1 MKKRTRAVSLSLA
14 LAIAVSAVIPWT
26 FASTSD
32 SASGSISDSGSNRT
46 ASWKAAQ
53 GDMLS
58 VSQSGQS
65 LQTFAL
71 GPGLV
76 NLSPADQFATYQWG
90 LKNDGEFQ
98 LVEIKAKFQAADNI
112 YSGGK
117 GGFGLPGLGPGDFES
132 TVTDAVT
139 GVDIN
144 IRPAW
149 DLYDQ
154 SENKRSVVV
163 AIIDTGVDY
172 NHQEFSGAMW
182 TNPGEIPGDG
192 IDNDGNGYVDDVH
205 GWNFYSGNSQ
215 IFVGEEDSHG
225 THAAGTIAASRNNGG
240 SVGITD
246 NQYVKI
252 MSIKALGGEEGK
264 GSPESVIAAI
274 RYAEANGA
282 QICNLSFGSEN
293 CTEEFRAAIQ
303 GSKMLFVV
311 AAGNGNEDEIGYNID
326 QNPVYPA
333 SLPYDN
339 IITVANLI
347 FNGKLDRSSN
357 FGPASVDIAAPGT
370 FILSTIPDK
379 SYAFMSGTSMA
390 APMVAGAAAMLY
402 SARPELSL
410 QDVRN
415 ILITSAHK
423 LDTLNGRVY
432 SGGMLDVY
440 SALQWARQ

>member
-14 LAIAVSAVIPWT
+14 LAIAASAVIPWT

-90 LKNDGEFQ
+90 FKNDGEFQ

-225 THAAGTIAASRNNGG
+225 THAAGTIAAVRG
-240 SVGITD
+240 SYGIAGITD
-246 NQYVKI
+246 NNYVKI
-252 MSIKALGGEEGK
+252 MSLKALGGSDGT
-264 GSPESVIAAI
+264 GSPDSVIQAI

-282 QICNLSFGSEN
+282 TICNLSMGTSAYNEALAQTMQN
-293 CTEEFRAAIQ
+293 
-303 GSKMLFVV
+303 SKMLFIV
-311 AAGNGNEDEIGYNID
+311 ACGNGGIAGKGYDTDIY
-326 QNPVYPA
+326 PVYPA
-333 SLPYDN
+333 SFPFDN
-339 IITVANLI
+339 VISVANLL
-347 FNGKLDRSSN
+347 FDGSLSRDSN
-357 FGPASVDIAAPGT
+357 YGAASVDIAAPGT
-370 FILSTIPDK
+370 YIVSTLPGNN
-379 SYAFMSGTSMA
+379 YGFMSGTSMA
-390 APMVAGAAAMLY
+390 APMVTGVAVMLY
-402 SARPELSL
+402 SYRPEISLS
-410 QDVRN
+410 DVKN
-415 ILITSAHK
+415 IL
-423 LDTLNGRVY
+423 LNSSRKMDQLSGKMV
-432 SGGMLDVY
+432 SGGMLDAY
-440 SALQWARQ
+440 AALSYQ

>member
-65 LQTFAL
+65 LHTFAL

-76 NLSPADQFATYQWG
+76 NLSPADHFATYQWG

-154 SENKRSVVV
+154 SENKRSVVCLLYTSSAGV
-163 AIIDTGVDY
+163 PAI
-172 NHQEFSGAMW
+172 
-182 TNPGEIPGDG
+182 
-192 IDNDGNGYVDDVH
+192 
-205 GWNFYSGNSQ
+205 
-215 IFVGEEDSHG
+215 
-225 THAAGTIAASRNNGG
+225 
-240 SVGITD
+240 
-246 NQYVKI
+246 
-252 MSIKALGGEEGK
+252 
-264 GSPESVIAAI
+264 
-274 RYAEANGA
+274 
-282 QICNLSFGSEN
+282 
-293 CTEEFRAAIQ
+293 
-303 GSKMLFVV
+303 
-311 AAGNGNEDEIGYNID
+311 
-326 QNPVYPA
+326 
-333 SLPYDN
+333 
-339 IITVANLI
+339 
-347 FNGKLDRSSN
+347 
-357 FGPASVDIAAPGT
+357 
-370 FILSTIPDK
+370 
-379 SYAFMSGTSMA
+379 
-390 APMVAGAAAMLY
+390 
-402 SARPELSL
+402 
-410 QDVRN
+410 
-415 ILITSAHK
+415 
-423 LDTLNGRVY
+423 
-432 SGGMLDVY
+432 
-440 SALQWARQ
+440 

>member
-65 LQTFAL
+65 LHTFAL

-225 THAAGTIAASRNNGG
+225 THAAGTIAAVRG
-240 SVGITD
+240 SYGIAGITD
-246 NQYVKI
+246 NNYVKI
-252 MSIKALGGEEGK
+252 MSLKALGGSDGT
-264 GSPESVIAAI
+264 GSPDSVIQAI

-282 QICNLSFGSEN
+282 AICNLSMGTSAYNEALAQTMQN
-293 CTEEFRAAIQ
+293 
-303 GSKMLFVV
+303 SKMLFIV
-311 AAGNGNEDEIGYNID
+311 ACGNGGIAGKGYDTDIY
-326 QNPVYPA
+326 PVYPA
-333 SLPYDN
+333 SFPFDN
-339 IITVANLI
+339 VISVANL
-347 FNGKLDRSSN
+347 F
-357 FGPASVDIAAPGT
+357 
-370 FILSTIPDK
+370 STE
-379 SYAFMSGTSMA
+379 A
-390 APMVAGAAAMLY
+390 
-402 SARPELSL
+402 
-410 QDVRN
+410 
-415 ILITSAHK
+415 
-423 LDTLNGRVY
+423 
-432 SGGMLDVY
+432 
-440 SALQWARQ
+440 

>member
-65 LQTFAL
+65 LHTFAL

-205 GWNFYSGNSQ
+205 GWNFYSGNS
-215 IFVGEEDSHG
+215 
-225 THAAGTIAASRNNGG
+225 
-240 SVGITD
+240 
-246 NQYVKI
+246 
-252 MSIKALGGEEGK
+252 
-264 GSPESVIAAI
+264 
-274 RYAEANGA
+274 
-282 QICNLSFGSEN
+282 
-293 CTEEFRAAIQ
+293 
-303 GSKMLFVV
+303 
-311 AAGNGNEDEIGYNID
+311 
-326 QNPVYPA
+326 
-333 SLPYDN
+333 
-339 IITVANLI
+339 
-347 FNGKLDRSSN
+347 
-357 FGPASVDIAAPGT
+357 
-370 FILSTIPDK
+370 
-379 SYAFMSGTSMA
+379 
-390 APMVAGAAAMLY
+390 
-402 SARPELSL
+402 
-410 QDVRN
+410 
-415 ILITSAHK
+415 
-423 LDTLNGRVY
+423 
-432 SGGMLDVY
+432 
-440 SALQWARQ
+440 